1 MNTPKECKLAAM
13 IIDDFANNFLGE
25 SGQSG
30 SFWNSP
36 KFDHLNNALGG
47 FAFANP
53 MLITTTWQTLLESP
67 DLSNKLYP
75 KAVKNISNY
84 PSLNTHL
91 EKYLLCLGNNKYCL
105 LVFDPTF
112 TSEEPVYMD
121 ASKNNTEKSI
131 NSGYGIW
138 HSKMKNSMA
147 NRKTFGFSGRGSK
160 LIPAFKDLRES
171 TGLSTEVFEEQVLNT
186 FEPQVLRYGIENA
199 EWPMIICKP
208 PKKVFTCYCPTTPHK
223 VFLQEGDVV
232 KSLAGVYTK
241 NSQGIFGVTICLH
254 CFPNSYVEVGKTKV
268 KINGIAGT
276 VISVHHISDSCFV
289 RLDVTESQIADI
301 LNAKGPL
308 QGTTPREFEK
318 CYFMN
323 KEGAKTDTNVI
334 GWSPDIMYFDPY
346 NQVKVLTNPITNPGD
361 SGSALID
368 YGENVLGFSFY
379 RTEIN
384 AVKEFSAWIWA
395 ASVFKAHNLTF

>member
-1 MNTPKECKLAAM
+1 MNL
-13 IIDDFANNFLGE
+13 DDFAINFLGG
-25 SGQSG
+25 SGQSEIL
-30 SFWNSP
+30 WDSP
-36 KFDHLNNALGG
+36 QFDNLNNAFGG
-47 FAFANP
+47 FQNANP

-75 KAVKNISNY
+75 KAVKSISNY
-84 PSLNTHL
+84 PSFVTHL

-112 TSEEPVYMD
+112 TSDEPIHIDV
-121 ASKNNTEKSI
+121 SKNNTKKSI

-138 HSKMKNSMA
+138 HSKMKNSIA
-147 NRKTFGFSGRGSK
+147 NRKTVGFSGRGITSISSFEN
-160 LIPAFKDLRES
+160 LGEA
-171 TGLSTEVFEEQVLNT
+171 TGLNNEAFEEQVLNT
-186 FEPQVLRYGIENA
+186 FEPQVLQYGIENS

-208 PKKVFTCYCPTTPHK
+208 PIRVFTCYCPTTPHK
-223 VFLQEGDVV
+223 VFLKEGEVF

-254 CFPNSYVEVGKTKV
+254 CFPNSYVEIGKTKV
-268 KINGIAGT
+268 KIKGIAGT
-276 VISVHHISDSCFV
+276 VVSVHNISDSCFV
-289 RLDVTESQIADI
+289 QLDATESQIADL

-318 CYFMN
+318 CYFIN
-323 KEGAKTDTNVI
+323 KEGIKTDTNVI

-368 YGENVLGFSFY
+368 SGENVLGFSFY

-395 ASVFKAHNLTF
+395 ASVFKAHNLNF

>member
-1 MNTPKECKLAAM
+1 MKLE
-13 IIDDFANNFLGE
+13 DFANNFLGGKE
-25 SGQSG
+25 KSGNLWDS
-30 SFWNSP
+30 S
-36 KFDHLNNALGG
+36 KFDNLNNALGG
-47 FAFANP
+47 FENANP
-53 MLITTTWQTLLESP
+53 MLVTTTWQTLLESP
-67 DLSNKLYP
+67 DLSNKIYP
-75 KAVKNISNY
+75 KAVKNISSY
-84 PSLNTHL
+84 PTFNIHL

-112 TSEEPVYMD
+112 TSEEPIHID
-121 ASKNNTEKSI
+121 ASKNNTKKSI

-138 HSKMKNSMA
+138 HSKMKNSII
-147 NRKTFGFSGRGSK
+147 NRKYFGILGRGNLPISS
-160 LIPAFKDLRES
+160 FENFGES
-171 TGLSTEVFEEQVLNT
+171 TGLSNEVFEEQVLQT
-186 FEPQVLRYGIENA
+186 FEPQVLQYGIQNS

-208 PKKVFTCYCPTTPHK
+208 PKRVLTCYCPTTSHK
-223 VFLQEGDVV
+223 VILKDGEVF

-241 NSQGIFGVTICLH
+241 NSQNIFGVTICLH

-268 KINGIAGT
+268 KINGISGT
-276 VISVHHISDSCFV
+276 VISVHNISDSCFV
-289 RLDVTESQIADI
+289 QLDATESQIADL
-301 LNAKGPL
+301 LNTKGPL

-318 CYFMN
+318 CYFIN

-368 YGENVLGFSFY
+368 SEGNVLGFSFY

-395 ASVFKAHNLTF
+395 ASVFKAHNLNF